1 MLVDAPLS
9 MVLVQSALLIGLAL
23 SAHVYAV
30 RHISTHDVPA
40 FLQHRIDVS
49 VQLRPLAVA
58 AAVVLA
64 FAGLLLAV
72 AN

>member
-9 MVLVQSALLIGLAL
+9 IVLVQSALLIGLAL

-30 RHISTHDVPA
+30 RHISSHDVPA

-49 VQLRPLAVA
+49 VQLRPFAMA
-58 AAVVLA
+58 AAVALA
-64 FAGLLLAV
+64 LAGLVLGLGT
-72 AN
+72 